1 MGSVEK
7 NNCGNTLLKSTVK
20 IYCKNQL
27 WKSIVEIN
35 CGNLLWKND
44 LLTPAIE
51 GLIATEHPVYSTGSA
66 PRYKRVKSAF

>member
-7 NNCGNTLLKSTVK
+7 NNCGNTPLKSTVK

-27 WKSIVEIN
+27 WK
-35 CGNLLWKND
+35 ND

-51 GLIATEHPVYSTGSA
+51 GLGAMEHSVYSTGSA
-66 PRYKRVKSAF
+66 PRYKRIKSPF